1 MKLQELSNPNAISTN
16 FVLYD
21 EGSAYGEDYRI
32 YNNTDNDKKLECYVS
47 DSQYAFSYDD
57 KIEKSHSEQ
66 KEAIRIFKT
75 VLYDFKKYVIDK
87 NVKTIYFSGST
98 LEPSRIK
105 LYNTLTTL
113 LAKCGYLRILDKSQI
128 RYYFSKH
135 EAYGYEIIMDMAS
148 SSANVLFLFVKKNS
162 NIIPLDEV
170 RNPSKPSDKFKLAH
184 TSDFGYSKSYTYYSI
199 HDINSEG
206 DKDILDIG
214 FHSGVPS
221 EVTMTFELNGTD
233 EQSPEYAHL
242 AMSVFQTV
250 MYHLN
255 NYIKDYKPKI
265 LKFSADTSEPSR
277 VSLYKRIC
285 KNIQGYS
292 VKEDSGMFEL
302 TRTK

>member
-1 MKLQELSNPNAISTN
+1 MLQNNNYVRITDYDLLTKYLDVDSTQ
-16 FVLYD
+16 
-21 EGSAYGEDYRI
+21 
-32 YNNTDNDKKLECYVS
+32 YNKITNKIRLINKHS
-47 DSQYAFSYDD
+47 DS
-57 KIEKSHSEQ
+57 I
-66 KEAIRIFKT
+66 
-75 VLYDFKKYVIDK
+75 LYV
-87 NVKTIYFSGST
+87 
-98 LEPSRIK
+98 
-105 LYNTLTTL
+105 
-113 LAKCGYLRILDKSQI
+113 
-128 RYYFSKH
+128 
-135 EAYGYEIIMDMAS
+135 
-148 SSANVLFLFVKKNS
+148 FVKKNS
-162 NIIPLDEV
+162 NIFPLEEV

-199 HDINSEG
+199 HDINREG

-285 KNIQGYS
+285 KNILGYS